1 LKVIKTGFKIKKA
14 SPESMEAKRDG
25 LVAMMILTGI
35 QMIITTK
42 SASWYKT

>member
-1 LKVIKTGFKIKKA
+1 LKAIKTRCKTKKV
-14 SPESMEAKRDG
+14 SPEMMEAKRDG
-25 LVAMMILTGI
+25 PVAMMILTEI